1 MNSLF
6 RLQAP
11 SAADLD
17 SFHQDGYIF
26 YPDVL
31 KEEARHS
38 LTNEI
43 LGLDSVRS
51 HLDALDEKSAAPQS
65 YFVRPWNDRGPCGDH
80 LIDDLFV
87 IALLQATIGPNYHFC
102 HSALNLAPRGI
113 GPIPFHQDHHHWKHE
128 NPVNLA
134 ERDKYYIQ
142 LLYYP
147 NGFTLGDRN
156 LKVIPGSHLVAP
168 TAEATPERMLA
179 GAYDAEAGRE
189 LKEVRLAVPPGSMVY
204 INARIFHAV
213 EAKPA
218 DSPQPYRI
226 FNIDIFK
233 EAGPPHRYTQEIPPE
248 WISTRQSPTQKTLSP
263 RALYGGMLGGLSV
276 FSSAW
281 QHSPQDITIPP
292 STVFSI
298 QQQVPF
304 SLQEFSHESSRH
316 RHHLPSQVP
325 CRRHCHQV
333 YEGHVHGRG
342 TDAPRSGSSIPVHR
356 SRAGKRYR
364 RGLGPRVRGTHLSQ
378 HPPRSARWCRPSSM

>member
-6 RLQAP
+6 RRQAP

-31 KEEARHS
+31 KDEARRS

-43 LGLDSVRS
+43 LGLDSVR
-51 HLDALDEKSAAPQS
+51 HYLDALDEKSAAPQS
-65 YFVRPWNDRGPCGDH
+65 YFVRPWNDRGPCGDR
-80 LIDDLFV
+80 LIDDPFV
-87 IALLQATIGPNYHFC
+87 TALLPATIGPNYHFC

-113 GPIPFHQDHHHWKHE
+113 GPVPYHQDHHHWKHE
-128 NPVNLA
+128 NPINLA

-142 LLYYP
+142 ILYYP

-189 LKEVRLAVPPGSMVY
+189 LKEMRLSVPPGSMVY

-233 EAGPPHRYTQEIPPE
+233 EAGPPPSLYAGNPARVDC
-248 WISTRQSPTQKTLSP
+248 SRQSHAQKTLSP
-263 RALYGGMLGGLSV
+263 RALYGRMLDGLSV
-276 FSSAW
+276 FRLGMAAL
-281 QHSPQDITIPP
+281 D
-292 STVFSI
+292 
-298 QQQVPF
+298 
-304 SLQEFSHESSRH
+304 SRH
-316 RHHLPSQVP
+316 YNTTLHCLRRIGASAVFAIGALP
-325 CRRHCHQV
+325 
-333 YEGHVHGRG
+333 
-342 TDAPRSGSSIPVHR
+342 
-356 SRAGKRYR
+356 
-364 RGLGPRVRGTHLSQ
+364 
-378 HPPRSARWCRPSSM
+378 